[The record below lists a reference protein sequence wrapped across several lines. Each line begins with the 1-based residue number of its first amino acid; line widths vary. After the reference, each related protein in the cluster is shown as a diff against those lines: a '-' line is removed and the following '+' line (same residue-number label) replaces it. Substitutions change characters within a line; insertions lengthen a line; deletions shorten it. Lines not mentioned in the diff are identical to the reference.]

1 MGVTVNLSLKT
12 YKVNGMNYTRIY
24 NALINRAKSR
34 DLNEYYEKH
43 HIVPRCLG
51 GSDDI
56 TNLVKLTPEEHYLA
70 HQLLVK
76 MYPESNSLIY
86 AATMMIPSRPTN
98 KLYGW
103 LRRKLVK
110 ALSVSQ
116 SGKRNSQYGTIWIT
130 NGKTEKKINSV
141 KPIPKE
147 WTRGRLIKSKKVKE
161 NDVSKEKTCY
171 YHKLHEIYKKDGFQG
186 VVNAGYTKSKPNLV
200 MRLAKYVPEFK
211 PQNGKKRGI
220 NKRDIA

>member
-12 YKVNGMNYTRIY
+12 YKVNSLNYTKIY
-24 NALINRAKSR
+24 NALINRAMSR
-34 DLNEYYEKH
+34 DLDEYYEKH

-51 GSDDI
+51 GSDD
-56 TNLVKLTPEEHYLA
+56 TANLAKLTPEEHYLA

-76 MYPESNSLIY
+76 MYPESDSLIY

-103 LRRKLVK
+103 LRRKSAK
-110 ALSVSQ
+110 ALSMSQ
-116 SGKRNSQYGTIWIT
+116 SGKGNSQYGTIWIT
-130 NGKTEKKINSV
+130 NGKIEKKINSV
-141 KPIPKE
+141 EPIPKE
-147 WTRGRLIKSKKVKE
+147 WVKGRLTKPKKPTGNNTSE
-161 NDVSKEKTCY
+161 EKTRY
-171 YHKLHEIYKKDGFQG
+171 YRKLHEIYSKDGFQG

-211 PQNGKKRGI
+211 PQNGKKRG
-220 NKRDIA
+220 AA